1 MNLHKE
7 YGISLGKLFASKE
20 IEFDDPKDEKNRTY
34 FCSELIAACY
44 KYMGLLE
51 KEKASSNYIPKD
63 FSDKGSMNM
72 INNSAL
78 AAERRII
85 FNEKVLK
92 DTYKFY
98 K

>member
-1 MNLHKE
+1 M
-7 YGISLGKLFASKE
+7 
-20 IEFDDPKDEKNRTY
+20 
-34 FCSELIAACY
+34 IAACY

-51 KEKASSNYIPKD
+51 KEKPSSRYIPKD
-63 FSDKGSMNM
+63 FTEKGSMNM

-78 AAERRII
+78 GAERRII

-92 DTYKFY
+92 ETYRFY